1 MTMTTAEIVAEAFKA
16 INAIDI
22 NEASASPAETA
33 VATNRYTRMVAGWEA
48 QGLNV
53 GTVTKACVVT
63 SGSAEIT
70 FQSATPPITTERLAP
85 GLNVSGTGI
94 AALTR
99 ILSVDSATKLT
110 LDAAATAS
118 GSVTLTFTALP
129 LQEKFEPA
137 IIALLAQRLAVSPE
151 DVPAWVNEEARVGW
165 QALCAN
171 FMLVLP
177 ATLDT
182 MLTNM
187 TQTNQLS
194 GVVLD
199 NG

>member
-1 MTMTTAEIVAEAFKA
+1 MPTAQELVTAAFKA

-22 NEASASPAETA
+22 NEAAPSPAEMTEGI
-33 VATNRYTRMVAGWEA
+33 NRFNRMIDGWNG

-53 GTVTKACVVT
+53 ADVTMTGDLT
-63 SGSAEIT
+63 SGSAEVEVEST
-70 FQSATPPITTERLAP
+70 AQLAP
-85 GLNVSGTGI
+85 GLNVSGTGVP
-94 AALTR
+94 ASTRVLT
-99 ILSVDSATKLT
+99 VDSRTRFTMTAE
-110 LDAAATAS
+110 ATAS
-118 GSVTLTFTALP
+118 GSDVSLTFTAVP
-129 LQEKFEPA
+129 FQDKFEFA
-137 IIALLAQRLAVSPE
+137 LVALLAQRLAVSPE
-151 DVPAWVNEEARVGW
+151 DVPPWVNEDARMGW